1 VYLYLGCCFF
11 FVLLMGLL
19 NWVVLFLCFWLKASG
34 SFVFLDIGEAMGF
47 VSLLSWFYAL
57 GSLFTCY
64 SHLGY

>member
-1 VYLYLGCCFF
+1 MWSSFCVS
-11 FVLLMGLL
+11 GLL
-19 NWVVLFLCFWLKASG
+19 SG

-47 VSLLSWFYAL
+47 VSVLSCFYAP

>member
-1 VYLYLGCCFF
+1 
-11 FVLLMGLL
+11 MGLL
-19 NWVVLFLCFWLKASG
+19 LNCVVFFLCFWFMASV

-47 VSLLSWFYAL
+47 VSVLSCFYAL